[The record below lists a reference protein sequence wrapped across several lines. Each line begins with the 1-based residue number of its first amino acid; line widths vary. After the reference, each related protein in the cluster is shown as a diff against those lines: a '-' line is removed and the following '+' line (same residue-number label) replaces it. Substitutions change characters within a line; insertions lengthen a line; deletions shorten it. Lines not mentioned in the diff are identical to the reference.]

1 MKTVDA
7 YLNQQESCR
16 TEWADHTLNNL
27 HFSNLLVLPIKK
39 DKITTVTYKIS
50 STLKC
55 YKQERLPNNHL
66 L

>member
-50 STLKC
+50 SSLKC
-55 YKQERLPNNHL
+55 SKPDKLPSHPL
-66 L
+66 F